1 MSHPAMSW
9 LKLFLYEVF
18 DLVAYIVFVAGI
30 VFFVRFFIIN
40 PFNVVGSSMYP
51 TIHEKDFILVDKITP
66 RFNGY
71 ARGDI
76 IVFVPPGKDV
86 AYVKRVI
93 GLPGETITI
102 KNNVVTA
109 CKTIPEG
116 VTNTPTSC
124 QILDQSF
131 LPPETQTATTCGKDT
146 FIVDSWY
153 FVMGDNRWAS
163 TDSRCCF
170 WLYCYEKTNY
180 LAPIDHI
187 IGKVLVRVFPS
198 PWWFTNPYDNINALT
213 Q

>member
-9 LKLFLYEVF
+9 LKVFLYEVF

-30 VFFVRFFIIN
+30 VFFIRFFVIN

-102 KNNVVTA
+102 KNNIVKT
-109 CKTIPEG
+109 CKTASG
-116 VTNTPTSC
+116 DANC
-124 QILDQSF
+124 QVLDQSF
-131 LPPETQTATTCGKDT
+131 LPAGTETQTTCGKDT
-146 FIVDSWY
+146 FVVDSWY

-187 IGKVLVRVFPS
+187 IGKVLVRVFPN
-198 PWWFTNPYDNINALT
+198 PGWFTNPYESINSLI

>member
-66 RFNGY
+66 RFHGY
-71 ARGDI
+71 DRGDI

-93 GLPGETITI
+93 GLPGETVRIRDNTVTI
-102 KNNVVTA
+102 CQTA
-109 CKTIPEG
+109 SGDDNCRT
-116 VTNTPTSC
+116 
-124 QILDQSF
+124 LDQSF
-131 LPPETQTATTCGKDT
+131 LPAETETIASCGKDT
-146 FIVDSWY
+146 FVVDTWY
-153 FVMGDNRWAS
+153 FVMGDNRAAS

-170 WLYCYEKTNY
+170 GLYCYEKTNY
-180 LAPIDHI
+180 LAPADHI
-187 IGKVLVRVFPS
+187 IGKVLVRIFPDPTWFPNPFVNIDSVS
-198 PWWFTNPYDNINALT
+198 P
-213 Q
+213 